1 MGTFVGVDWGG
12 KRWVTV
18 DDQGTTL
25 TFATEPSIQAVCD
38 RHSDAELILV
48 DIPVGLPETSDLS
61 PRPCD
66 EAAREVV
73 HPSRKR
79 SVFDVP
85 ARQAVRAATHER
97 ACEKNLEAVGWK
109 DIGPQ
114 SWGIMERIHEVDV
127 FLRESDPDVSL
138 RESHPEV
145 CFAVLSDFGPVIS
158 DKGTQ
163 KGLEERV
170 SILKSVAQYYD
181 SAFREFV
188 DEIESTD
195 SWKRRIGVTMLDDV
209 VDAMVLAASAR
220 LCVQHGGEVLGGHTD
235 RAGLPMEIVHPSYE

>member
-18 DDQGTTL
+18 EDQGDTL
-25 TFATEPSIQAVCD
+25 AFATEPSIQAVCD
-38 RHSDAELILV
+38 RHSNADSILI
-48 DIPVGLPETSDLS
+48 DIPIGLPESSELS

-79 SVFDVP
+79 SIFDVP
-85 ARQAVRAATHER
+85 ARQAIQAATYES
-97 ACEKNLEAVGWK
+97 ACERNLEAVDWE

-127 FLRESDPDVSL
+127 FLRESDPEVPL

-145 CFAVLSDFGPVIS
+145 CFAALSEFGPVIS
-158 DKGTQ
+158 DKGSQ
-163 KGLEERV
+163 EGLKERIQV
-170 SILKSVAQYYD
+170 LESVAQYYN
-181 SAFREFV
+181 SAFQEF
-188 DEIESTD
+188 ENQIKSTD

-220 LCVQHGGEVLGGHTD
+220 LGAKQGFDVLGGQTD
-235 RAGLPMEIVHPSYE
+235 NTGLPMEIVYPSYE